1 MLNDKLMLL
10 ERVFLLPQ
18 GLPDRLNVRNAMFSP
33 SKQNSYGKIHERIL
47 IIVIHWAFLV
57 GTSFPGVRDLMQD
70 FDKLEEEEKTA
81 VIERVKKHLSEIM
94 TVFKQAKDW
103 LEDDHI

>member
-1 MLNDKLMLL
+1 
-10 ERVFLLPQ
+10 
-18 GLPDRLNVRNAMFSP
+18 
-33 SKQNSYGKIHERIL
+33 
-47 IIVIHWAFLV
+47 
-57 GTSFPGVRDLMQD
+57 MQD
-70 FDKLEEEEKTA
+70 FDKLEEDKKSA

>member
-1 MLNDKLMLL
+1 MVKYIMCTIF
-10 ERVFLLPQ
+10 FL
-18 GLPDRLNVRNAMFSP
+18 S
-33 SKQNSYGKIHERIL
+33 IH
-47 IIVIHWAFLV
+47 LV

-70 FDKLEEEEKTA
+70 FDKLEKYERNA

-94 TVFKQAKDW
+94 IVFKQAKDW

>member
-1 MLNDKLMLL
+1 MDI
-10 ERVFLLPQ
+10 
-18 GLPDRLNVRNAMFSP
+18 
-33 SKQNSYGKIHERIL
+33 SYFFI
-47 IIVIHWAFLV
+47 V

-70 FDKLEEEEKTA
+70 FDKLEEDEKSA
-81 VIERVKKHLSEIM
+81 VIVRVKKHLSEIM

>member
-1 MLNDKLMLL
+1 MSLGHI
-10 ERVFLLPQ
+10 F
-18 GLPDRLNVRNAMFSP
+18 
-33 SKQNSYGKIHERIL
+33 I
-47 IIVIHWAFLV
+47 V

-70 FDKLEEEEKTA
+70 FDKLDEDEKSA